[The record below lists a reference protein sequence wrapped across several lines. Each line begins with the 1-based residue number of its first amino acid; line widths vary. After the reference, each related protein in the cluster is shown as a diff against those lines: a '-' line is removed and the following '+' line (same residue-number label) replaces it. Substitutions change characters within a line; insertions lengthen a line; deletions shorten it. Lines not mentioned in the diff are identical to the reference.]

1 MANVNPKGTK
11 KNRGKKRSQTSKATP
26 RLVTAVKSVLN
37 RNLESKYCRETI
49 VSEGSTVFNSTVL
62 GSADWYRACPLV
74 SRGSNS
80 NQRIGDKI
88 QPKSLKVNWK
98 FRFDKNDQNTR
109 DIFVVLYLLTSKSN
123 KDYNTNNNSGA
134 LAANFNQYLD
144 NGNDTTTYFGGT
156 WADSQKPINRENF
169 TLLSKKV
176 INLIKPTG
184 LANGSGVVGP
194 ALLDTSG
201 NVVRDLSGAPVY
213 LAAGSDG
220 MYAHERSV
228 RAQYSYTFKSL
239 PKDFL
244 YSDVSL
250 SRPSNFA
257 PVWAVGYYYA
267 DGSSPDTAAGLLYAA
282 CETHLYYKD
291 G

>member
-1 MANVNPKGTK
+1 MPTTK
-11 KNRGKKRSQTSKATP
+11 LAR
-26 RLVTAVKSVLN
+26 AVKSVMN
-37 RNLESKYCRETI
+37 RNTETKYVRETI
-49 VSEGSTVFNSTVL
+49 VSEGNVVWNSQIA
-62 GSADWYRACPLV
+62 GSADWYRALPLV

-80 NQRIGDKI
+80 NQRVGDKI
-88 QPKSLKVNWK
+88 QPKSLKVNWT

-109 DIFVVLYLLTSKSN
+109 DIFVVLYLLSSKSN

-134 LAANFNQYLD
+134 LPSNFNQYLD
-144 NGNDTTTYFGGT
+144 NGNDTTTYFSGT
-156 WADSQKPINRENF
+156 WADSQKPVNRENF
-169 TLLSKKV
+169 TVHTKKI

-194 ALLDTSG
+194 ALLDASG
-201 NVVRDLSGAPVY
+201 NIQTDLSGNPVY

-220 MYAHERSV
+220 MYSHERSV
-228 RAQYSYTFKSL
+228 RKSFSYTFKSL
-239 PKDFL
+239 PKNFL

-250 SRPSNFA
+250 SRPANFA

-291 G
+291 I